1 MRLDELRET
10 LKKEEEWETV
20 EENDLPEPLLESDLH
35 TALDLL
41 GRYQDLFYQISINTM
56 RAMMSPDALQATI
69 QLDRET
75 AMFLDTYEIE
85 GRD

>member
-1 MRLDELRET
+1 
-10 LKKEEEWETV
+10 
-20 EENDLPEPLLESDLH
+20 
-35 TALDLL
+35 
-41 GRYQDLFYQISINTM
+41 M